1 MLYKSRERVMKL
13 SDDYSRIVS
22 EAKYN
27 TKDGEGLKTL
37 IAKQVL
43 QRIALAKVI
52 ADNASQKLLNEIRQI
67 KYSFYWEK
75 EITK

>member
-1 MLYKSRERVMKL
+1 MFYKSRERVVKL

-27 TKDGEGLKTL
+27 TKHGEGLKIL

-43 QRIALAKVI
+43 QRIVLAKVI
-52 ADNASQKLLNEIRQI
+52 ADNASQKLLNEISQI
-67 KYSFYWEK
+67 KYSFC
-75 EITK
+75 

>member
-1 MLYKSRERVMKL
+1 MKL

-27 TKDGEGLKTL
+27 TKRGEGLKIL

-43 QRIALAKVI
+43 QRIVLAKVI
-52 ADNASQKLLNEIRQI
+52 ADNASQKLLSEISQI
-67 KYSFYWEK
+67 KYSFC
-75 EITK
+75 

>member
-1 MLYKSRERVMKL
+1 MFYKSRERVVKL

-27 TKDGEGLKTL
+27 TKHGESLKIL

-43 QRIALAKVI
+43 QRIVLAKVI
-52 ADNASQKLLNEIRQI
+52 ADNASQKLLNEISQI
-67 KYSFYWEK
+67 KYSFC
-75 EITK
+75 